1 MTKFAKVTIIDAI
14 SLEVDMGKFFE
25 QIGVLILLAML
36 GFVTFGIIAVLF
48 WQFLTNEPS
57 PFG

>member
-1 MTKFAKVTIIDAI
+1 
-14 SLEVDMGKFFE
+14 MGKFFE
-25 QIGVLILLAML
+25 QIGVLILLAMM